1 MTASL
6 RERVVRQLIEQPIG
20 TGTTAIEIA
29 GALHYEQ
36 QRRDAFN
43 SLAAHDALMLDAEPE
58 RLSIELVNRYHAV
71 KRAGMI

>member
-6 RERVVRQLIEQPIG
+6 RERVVRQLTEQPIG
-20 TGTTAIEIA
+20 MGATAIEIA